1 MKEKNEEIIST
12 NVEEPIIPTH
22 EFPEEDDM
30 QAFWEDPTKACEW
43 MQIKYIW
50 TTFAEYS
57 EYWNSLKDYKWPVE
71 EYQEIVDETF
81 NNPFTH
87 ETKTIKVLHDIPQP
101 DPQELI
107 EKKIKELRLKLI
119 LWTITDEEREML
131 KLLIW

>member
-1 MKEKNEEIIST
+1 MKKEKNITT

-30 QAFWEDPTKACEW
+30 QAFWNDPTKACEW

-50 TTFAEYS
+50 TTFEEYS
-57 EYWNSLKDYKWPVE
+57 KYWDSLKDYDGEVGE
-71 EYQEIVDETF
+71 DQELVDETF
-81 NNPFTH
+81 SNPFTH
-87 ETKTIKVLHDIPQP
+87 ETKTIKVLRYIQP
-101 DPQELI
+101 KDPIDVIAE
-107 EKKIKELRLKLI
+107 KIKELRLKLI